1 MSRNVLPL
9 IIESD
14 LLEKHLSDAGVRI
27 VDLCRYD
34 IFARQHIPG
43 AVHLDYAKLIR
54 NVPPVMGLLPD
65 ENELSAV
72 LSLLGI
78 SPDTH
83 VIAYDEEGGG
93 KASRFLW
100 TLEAIGHRHYS
111 LLNGGLNAW
120 ASERHRLNNT
130 VLAVANTNYPVKY
143 SSDAIADQAY
153 IRAHLNQSSTCVLD
167 SRTPG
172 EYSGALRRA
181 ERAGHVPGAVNLDW
195 VLTMDQS
202 RNLRF
207 RTEKELRTLLQQ
219 RGITPDKEVIVY
231 CHTHHRSAHS
241 YMVLKSLGYTKIK
254 GYPGSWSDWGN
265 ALDTPVE
272 TG

>member
-1 MSRNVLPL
+1 MSHRDLPL
-9 IIESD
+9 IVEPD
-14 LLEKHLSDAGVRI
+14 VLDQHLSDPGIRI

-34 IFARQHIPG
+34 IYARQHIPG
-43 AVHLDYAKLIR
+43 AVHLDYAKLLR

-65 ENELSAV
+65 AEALSTI
-72 LSLLGI
+72 LESLGI
-78 SPDTH
+78 GPETH

-100 TLEAIGHRHYS
+100 TLDAIGHAHIS

-120 ASERHRLNNT
+120 ASERHRLDNT
-130 VLAVANTNYPVKY
+130 ALAVASTHYTAKY
-143 SSDAIADQAY
+143 VSNVIADQTY
-153 IRAHLNQSSTCVLD
+153 IRTHLHQPKICLLD
-167 SRTPG
+167 CRTPG

-181 ERAGHVPGAVNLDW
+181 ERAGHIPGAINLDW
-195 VLTMDQS
+195 VLAMDQS

-207 RTEKELRTLLQQ
+207 RTDNELRALLQQ
-219 RGITPDKEVIVY
+219 RGVTSEQEVIVY
-231 CHTHHRSAHS
+231 CHTHHRSAHT
-241 YMVLKSLGYTKIK
+241 YMVLKSLGYAKIK

-265 ALDTPVE
+265 AVETPVE